1 MLSQN
6 IITEVLNRA
15 DIVDVISSYI
25 NVIKKGRSYTAICP
39 FHDDKNPSM
48 MISKEKQIFKCFVCG
63 TGGNAITFI
72 QKFENI
78 SFDDAVRKLAELVG
92 YTNEELVKSKTNS
105 NIEEEKARFY
115 KVLSDL
121 TIFYQMSLLAKEG
134 DEGRSYLAKRNIED
148 DVIRHFNIGF
158 CPNLPELSIKY
169 LSAKGHTL
177 KDIELVGIA
186 GHSNGQYIDKN
197 FGRVIFPLKDVN
209 GRVVG
214 YSARRIK
221 ESEDAKYVNT
231 QETVLFQ
238 KGNIIYNYYEAKKTS
253 RLDGFCYLLEGFM
266 DVIALY
272 RVGIKSAVA
281 LMGTA
286 LTANQATL
294 LKRLNVEIR
303 LCLDSD
309 EPGQMATLK
318 AIEMFDKAGIKYRI
332 VRRSTGPKD
341 ADEILEKYGADS
353 LIKWLNIL
361 IDKVQFALNYFSN
374 NNKLSTIDERKKFL
388 IDFLPFLKN
397 VTSDLELE
405 DYIVNIA
412 KLTKFDRKLITST
425 LQRYKQSKK
434 ENVTSAFIDMHPER
448 KLLKRLSLTEKAFVF
463 QMLNSKEAIEFY
475 TDKNVPLSDEIFA
488 KIASYIVEYNR
499 HHDTLNI
506 NELINIIAQSDDEL
520 KDKLITEITDLL
532 VEKRYPKCT
541 LELLQE
547 YLQIIKEERS
557 KEYEKFIF
565 EKSSEGK
572 SEKEKLQI
580 LLEHNR
586 KKNER
591 LNKEEKKEN

>member
-1 MLSQN
+1 MLPQN
-6 IITEVLNRA
+6 VIDEVLNRA

-25 NVIKKGRSYTAICP
+25 NVIKKGRNYTAICP

-48 MISKEKQIFKCFVCG
+48 MISKDKQIFKCFVCG

-78 SFDDAVRKLAELVG
+78 SYDDAVRKLAELVG
-92 YTNEELVKSKTNS
+92 YTNDALIKDKRSAKIDEENERLYNTL
-105 NIEEEKARFY
+105 A
-115 KVLSDL
+115 DL
-121 TIFYQMSLLAKEG
+121 TSFYQMSLLAKEG
-134 DEGRSYLAKRNIED
+134 EEGRNYLKDRNIKD
-148 DVIRHFNIGF
+148 DVIKHFNIGY
-158 CPNLPELSIKY
+158 CPNNPNLSIQY
-169 LSAKGHTL
+169 LSAKNHSL
-177 KDIELVGIA
+177 KDIETVGVA

-197 FGRVIFPLKDVN
+197 FGRVIFPLKDIN
-209 GRVVG
+209 GRVIG

-221 ESEDAKYVNT
+221 NSDEAKYVNT

-238 KGNIIYNYYEAKKTS
+238 KGNIIYNYHEAKKTS
-253 RLDGFCYLLEGFM
+253 RLDGYCYVLEGFM

-272 RVGIKSAVA
+272 RAGIKSAVA

-286 LTANQATL
+286 LTNNQVSL

-309 EPGQMATLK
+309 NPGQMATLK

-341 ADEILEKYGADS
+341 ADEILEKFGDDK

-361 IDKVQFALNYFSN
+361 IDKVQFALNYFSSTN
-374 NNKLSTIDERKKFL
+374 SLATIDERKKFI

-397 VTSDLELE
+397 VNNELELE

-412 KLTKFDRKLITST
+412 KLTKFDRKIIANT
-425 LQRYKQSKK
+425 LERYKKHRDDAIT
-434 ENVTSAFIDMHPER
+434 TSFVDIHPER
-448 KLLKRLSLTEKAFVF
+448 KILRRLQLTEKAFVY
-463 QMLNSKEAIEFY
+463 QMLNSKDAINFY
-475 TDKNVPLSDEIFA
+475 NDKNVPFTDEIFA
-488 KIASYIVEYNR
+488 KLASYLVDYNR
-499 HHDTLNI
+499 NHEALNLS
-506 NELINIIAQSDDEL
+506 EIISAISQSDDEL
-520 KDKLITEITDLL
+520 KDKIIAEVTDLSL
-532 VEKRYPKCT
+532 EKRYPICSI
-541 LELLQE
+541 ELLNE
-547 YLQIIKEERS
+547 YLQIINEERA
-557 KEYEKFIF
+557 KEYDRFIF

-591 LNKEEKKEN
+591 LNKVKKGEN